1 MAIIKKGVIGEISGK
16 IGDKIYRVRDGK
28 NIVCK
33 RPASQ
38 KISQTTNSVKNRS
51 KFAFRIQLAKLIYST
66 PELSACWKSA
76 KIKGRNGFQ
85 RIIVHNAK
93 QISDTGLTLQ
103 TIITPPGFATYDNFI
118 KLDKSHIIIQSKPVK
133 EIFDCTFKLIAVLCL
148 YNEKGSELLL
158 FQSDDVIFNEGSVLK
173 GIISLDPDEM
183 RKITLCN
190 KALLLS
196 SFLTFSPE
204 LLWSSTI
211 PFEIVMRD

>member
-1 MAIIKKGVIGEISGK
+1 
-16 IGDKIYRVRDGK
+16 
-28 NIVCK
+28 
-33 RPASQ
+33 
-38 KISQTTNSVKNRS
+38 
-51 KFAFRIQLAKLIYST
+51 
-66 PELSACWKSA
+66 
-76 KIKGRNGFQ
+76 
-85 RIIVHNAK
+85 
-93 QISDTGLTLQ
+93 
-103 TIITPPGFATYDNFI
+103 
-118 KLDKSHIIIQSKPVK
+118 
-133 EIFDCTFKLIAVLCL
+133 VLCL

-173 GIISLDPDEM
+173 GIISLDPDEL